1 MKRHRC
7 ICEFFVKEKGFYPDI
22 GQGKKWSE
30 FLIENIDKSSR
41 VKVSYKEKIYV
52 FSVKVSKVSK
62 NRYSLIFFD
71 ITNEYLNEM
80 QLKKMAITDGLTG
93 LFNRRFFDELI
104 KAEIESAKKD
114 GKNLWL
120 AILDIDYFKKINDR
134 FGHQVGDNVLKEV
147 AKVIEKSLRNKDTVF
162 RIGGEE
168 FAIIFKELSY
178 ESVKKI
184 LNRIRE
190 RVAKQSFDLIDE
202 KITISIGVAK
212 LSKNDSVK
220 TLYLRADKLLYE
232 AKRSGRDKI
241 IIQKDQNG

>member
-1 MKRHRC
+1 MQKREGAALR
-7 ICEFFVKEKGFYPDI
+7 
-22 GQGKKWSE
+22 
-30 FLIENIDKSSR
+30 L
-41 VKVSYKEKIYV
+41 
-52 FSVKVSKVSK
+52 
-62 NRYSLIFFD
+62 L
-71 ITNEYLNEM
+71 
-80 QLKKMAITDGLTG
+80 
-93 LFNRRFFDELI
+93 
-104 KAEIESAKKD
+104 EIESAKRY

-120 AILDIDYFKKINDR
+120 AILDIDYFKNINDR

-212 LSKNDSVK
+212 LSKDDSVK

>member
-1 MKRHRC
+1 MIWRQKREGAALR
-7 ICEFFVKEKGFYPDI
+7 
-22 GQGKKWSE
+22 
-30 FLIENIDKSSR
+30 L
-41 VKVSYKEKIYV
+41 
-52 FSVKVSKVSK
+52 
-62 NRYSLIFFD
+62 L
-71 ITNEYLNEM
+71 
-80 QLKKMAITDGLTG
+80 
-93 LFNRRFFDELI
+93 
-104 KAEIESAKKD
+104 EIESAKRY

-120 AILDIDYFKKINDR
+120 AILDIDYFKNINDR

-212 LSKNDSVK
+212 LSKDDSVK